1 MLHSQEKLTPEQKQM
16 ARRRRILQGRAAQGI
31 CILAAFAAISLFA
44 AGWLLL
50 RQDRTFSD
58 SENRMLAQKPA
69 PTLASLADGSF
80 AGGIERWYADQ
91 FPGRDLW
98 ITADLTFQRA
108 LGVREMNGVYLG
120 ADGYLLEAPAQE
132 DAAQLGQTE
141 AAICAFAAQHPD
153 IRLTAAI
160 VPNAW
165 GVLSEKLPAGAPVED
180 QKALIDAIDQAMP
193 DVRTA
198 NLTEALRSRC
208 SEPLYYRTD
217 HHWTSLGAYYAYQQL
232 CDALGLTPFDTAA
245 HTALTADR
253 FYRTDHHW
261 TSLAARYAFETL
273 SAQLDLQPVR
283 SYTVYPV
290 SDSFEGTLAAK
301 TGSHAALDT
310 IEIYVP
316 DTDVQY
322 AVTYADTQTTICSL
336 YDRAKLAE
344 KNQYEVFFGGNH
356 ARVDI
361 QTTADTGRTLLLLK
375 DSYANCFVQFLT
387 PYYDRILMIDP
398 RYFYDDLGALL
409 RRERVTDALIL
420 YNYNTFVQ
428 DHALS
433 VVLQSALFDE
443 CE

>member
-1 MLHSQEKLTPEQKQM
+1 MNLNSAGGWPTLKNWVSPPLWLGISAICPFCGTPPLDRVGSRCNLCL
-16 ARRRRILQGRAAQGI
+16 RRFNLRLIIVERFF

-58 SENRMLAQKPA
+58 SENRMLAQKPSL
-69 PTLASLADGSF
+69 TLASLADGSF

-98 ITADLTFQRA
+98 ITADLTFQRM

-198 NLTEALRSRC
+198 NLTEALRSRR
-208 SEPLYYRTD
+208 SEPLY
-217 HHWTSLGAYYAYQQL
+217 
-232 CDALGLTPFDTAA
+232 
-245 HTALTADR
+245 
-253 FYRTDHHW
+253 YRTDHHW
-261 TSLAARYAFETL
+261 TSLAARYAFEML

-443 CE
+443 GE

>member
-198 NLTEALRSRC
+198 NLTEALRSRR
-208 SEPLYYRTD
+208 SEPLYYRT
-217 HHWTSLGAYYAYQQL
+217 G
-232 CDALGLTPFDTAA
+232 
-245 HTALTADR
+245 
-253 FYRTDHHW
+253 HHW

-443 CE
+443 GE

>member
-1 MLHSQEKLTPEQKQM
+1 MRSSDGRLGYVLHSQEKLTPEQKEM

-198 NLTEALRSRC
+198 NLTEALRSRR
-208 SEPLYYRTD
+208 SEPLY
-217 HHWTSLGAYYAYQQL
+217 
-232 CDALGLTPFDTAA
+232 
-245 HTALTADR
+245 
-253 FYRTDHHW
+253 
-261 TSLAARYAFETL
+261 
-273 SAQLDLQPVR
+273 
-283 SYTVYPV
+283 
-290 SDSFEGTLAAK
+290 
-301 TGSHAALDT
+301 
-310 IEIYVP
+310 
-316 DTDVQY
+316 
-322 AVTYADTQTTICSL
+322 
-336 YDRAKLAE
+336 
-344 KNQYEVFFGGNH
+344 
-356 ARVDI
+356 
-361 QTTADTGRTLLLLK
+361 
-375 DSYANCFVQFLT
+375 
-387 PYYDRILMIDP
+387 
-398 RYFYDDLGALL
+398 
-409 RRERVTDALIL
+409 
-420 YNYNTFVQ
+420 
-428 DHALS
+428 
-433 VVLQSALFDE
+433 
-443 CE
+443 

>member
-80 AGGIERWYADQ
+80 AEGLERWYADQ

-198 NLTEALRSRC
+198 NLTEALRSRR
-208 SEPLYYRTD
+208 SEPLY
-217 HHWTSLGAYYAYQQL
+217 
-232 CDALGLTPFDTAA
+232 
-245 HTALTADR
+245 
-253 FYRTDHHW
+253 YRTDHHW

-443 CE
+443 GERNRRYRRKAQNRGRKFCCFEQKIMKIPLDTKGDLLYDI